1 MARESQ
7 GLQIAL
13 IIFVLLTVM
22 LGVSTYYGFNQFDQ
36 AQLKARAAEA
46 DKLKTEQDFKRAQD
60 EANELKRLIGFAD
73 TEKLDAISQAA
84 TQDME
89 VYAKTYPEP
98 SKPYRKVL
106 EYLAGQLKTR
116 TEELAA
122 AKADDETLKRKYEGR
137 EAAKEPQLKVFQDAA
152 TKDHEDLL
160 AQTGKFEEHA
170 AEIQK
175 DKAALAARMTEIS
188 RKAEDDRKKYEAQT
202 AKLVRQIQNYVTEVH
217 SVKGEI
223 NKLTQTNFTA
233 PLGSI
238 TQVNQAQG
246 VVWISLGRADALN
259 LQTSFSV
266 YSGDSVSVDS
276 KSVKKGSIEV
286 TQIVDDHLAQARII
300 NDKMNDPIL
309 PGDKIFTPVWS
320 PGEQKH
326 FAIAGFIDID
336 GDNRS
341 DLDYVKNLI
350 SMNGGV
356 VDAVADDQGNLIGA
370 VSTATRYLVMGA
382 PPTEVGGE
390 SKKLKTFSKLVGDAD
405 RLGIQKIDV
414 KTLLQMMGN
423 PSQPKV
429 IHYGQGASEKD
440 FRPTPT
446 EGGQPVSRGS
456 VTDLFKPRR
465 PAAGTGSAY

>member
-46 DKLKTEQDFKRAQD
+46 DKLKTDQDLKRAQD

-122 AKADDETLKRKYEGR
+122 SKADDEVLKRKYEGR
-137 EAAKEPQLKVFQDAA
+137 EAAKEPQLVVFQKAA
-152 TKDHEDLL
+152 TKASEDLL
-160 AQTGKFEEHA
+160 AQAGKFA
-170 AEIQK
+170 NDTAEIHK
-175 DKAALAARMTEIS
+175 DKAALAAQLADA
-188 RKAEDDRKKYEAQT
+188 RKQGDSDRKKLEAQL
-202 AKLVRQIQNYVTEVH
+202 AKAVRQIQNYLTEVKT
-217 SVKGEI
+217 VNTE
-223 NKLTQTNFTA
+223 NQKLTRTSFTA
-233 PLGSI
+233 PTGAI
-238 TQVNQAQG
+238 TRVNQAQG
-246 VVWISLGRADALN
+246 VVWISLGSADQLN
-259 LQTSFSV
+259 LQTNFAV
-266 YSGDSVSVDS
+266 YSSDSSS
-276 KSVKKGSIEV
+276 MEKAVKKGSIEV
-286 TQIVDDHLAQARII
+286 IQIEGDHLAQARIT

-309 PGDKIFTPVWS
+309 PGDKIFTPIWS

-336 GDNRS
+336 GDGRS

-350 SMNGGV
+350 TMNGGK
-356 VDAVADDQGNLIGA
+356 VDAVADDQGNLVGGITT
-370 VSTATRYLVMGA
+370 STRYLIMGA
-382 PPTEVGGE
+382 PPTETAKD
-390 SKKLKTFSKLVGDAD
+390 SKLLKTFSKLVGEAD
-405 RLGIQKIDV
+405 RLNIQKIDA

-429 IHYGQGASEKD
+429 IHYGQGANEKD
-440 FRPTPT
+440 FRPAPADAS
-446 EGGQPVSRGS
+446 QPVSRGS

-465 PAAGTGSAY
+465 PAASTSSAY